1 MVRVMATG
9 VFDIIHL
16 GHLHYL
22 EESKKLGDELVV
34 VVATDSTVR
43 RRKHE
48 PITPEKMRVELVSSL
63 KPVDKVVL
71 GKEGGD
77 IFDIVKELKP
87 DIITIGYDQPFK
99 ENELEKEMAKRGL
112 KVKVVRMP
120 HLDHDLDGTRK
131 IISKILSM
139 WSISKEM
146 ERIEERP
153 AEGTKAPEA
162 GAGTQPGAKR
172 PKKGGR
178 RRG

>member
-34 VVATDSTVR
+34 VVATDNTVR

-48 PITPEKMRVELVSSL
+48 PVTPAKMRLELVASL
-63 KPVDKVVL
+63 KPVDMAVL

-77 IFDIVKELKP
+77 IFEIVRELKP
-87 DIITIGYDQPFK
+87 DIITIGYDQPF
-99 ENELEKEMAKRGL
+99 EEQTLEKELEKRGL

-131 IISKILSM
+131 IISRIIEFHSVDRKLR
-139 WSISKEM
+139 EV
-146 ERIEERP
+146 ERR
-153 AEGTKAPEA
+153 
-162 GAGTQPGAKR
+162 
-172 PKKGGR
+172 
-178 RRG
+178 

>member
-34 VVATDSTVR
+34 VVATDNTVR

-63 KPVDKVVL
+63 KPVDRAVL
-71 GKEGGD
+71 GRETGD
-77 IFDIVKELKP
+77 IFDIVKEVEP
-87 DIITIGYDQPFK
+87 DIITIGYDQPFDEK
-99 ENELEKEMAKRGL
+99 ELEEEMLKRGL

-131 IISKILSM
+131 IIKKVIEFHTLDKKLS
-139 WSISKEM
+139 EV
-146 ERIEERP
+146 E
-153 AEGTKAPEA
+153 
-162 GAGTQPGAKR
+162 
-172 PKKGGR
+172 KK
-178 RRG
+178 